1 MLTIGITGGIGS
13 GKTTV
18 CAVFA
23 RLGVPVLSADEIGR
37 ELGDSDP
44 AIRIQLTKI
53 LGSSAYTSD
62 GRLDRP
68 FVASRLFSDAR
79 IRRRVENVI
88 HPRVEEEIDR
98 RLDELRRDGH
108 KLALVEAALIYEAG
122 LQKKLDAVIVVDSD
136 EAVRIRRVRE
146 RDGSSEDDVRK
157 RAAAQ
162 MSPAKKIL
170 KADYVIKNNNS
181 LRTLE
186 TNVQF
191 LYSILSALANGNR
204 SEQSNL

>member
-122 LQKKLDAVIVVDSD
+122 LQKKLDAVILVDSD

>member
-98 RLDELRRDGH
+98 RLDELRREGQ

>member
-122 LQKKLDAVIVVDSD
+122 LQKKLDAVILVDSD

-146 RDGSSEDDVRK
+146 RDGSSDDDVRK

>member
-98 RLDELRRDGH
+98 RLDELRREGQ

-191 LYSILSALANGNR
+191 LYSILSALANENR

>member
-122 LQKKLDAVIVVDSD
+122 LQKKLDAVILVDSD

-146 RDGSSEDDVRK
+146 RDGSSDDDVRK

-191 LYSILSALANGNR
+191 LYSILSALANENR